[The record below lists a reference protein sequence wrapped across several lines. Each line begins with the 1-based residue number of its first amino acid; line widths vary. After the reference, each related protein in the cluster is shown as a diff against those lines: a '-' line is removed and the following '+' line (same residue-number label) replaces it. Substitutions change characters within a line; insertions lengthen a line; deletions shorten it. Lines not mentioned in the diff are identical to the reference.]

1 MGYLGTDLPVGHP
14 NFGELEICTC
24 RAEEIADLNQN
35 KLYALS
41 NLKELRT
48 LTFDNFQQRGRVG
61 LRPTQAESLELAY
74 NQAKQFSSK
83 LKGWLLLKGVYG
95 SGKTHLAAAISNFV
109 VDLGIQTIFLTV
121 PDLLDS
127 LRFTYDN
134 PNVSFEDKFEKIRNA
149 PLLILDDFGT
159 QNATEWSQE
168 KLFQIINYRYINR
181 LPLVIT
187 TNLELSDIEGRI
199 RSRLDDP
206 ELVTRVTIQAP
217 DYRNP
222 MDDRGD
228 NLLSS
233 LHLHGD
239 QTFANFQSRKKE
251 ALPKEHQANL
261 QKAITAATKYA
272 KSPKGWIVFIG
283 DYGSGKT
290 HLAAAIANYQID
302 LGHSPSFIVVPDLL
316 DHLRATFNP
325 KSSVSYDRMF
335 DSIKQTPLL
344 ILDDLGTQSAT
355 PWAKEKVYQLFN
367 YRYNA
372 KLPTVITTSD
382 YITDIDPRI
391 QSRMRDERI
400 CTIVPITVPVYTG
413 K

>member
-1 MGYLGTDLPVGHP
+1 MGTDHPLGHP
-14 NFGELEICTC
+14 KFGEIEICAC
-24 RAEEIADLNQN
+24 RAEEIAELNQN
-35 KLYALS
+35 QLYALS
-41 NLKELRT
+41 NLKELRA
-48 LTFDNFQQRGRVG
+48 LTFDNFKPRGRVG
-61 LRPTQAESLELAY
+61 LRPVQAESLELAHTH
-74 NQAKQFSSK
+74 AKQFASK
-83 LKGWLLLKGVYG
+83 LNGWLVLHGVYG

-109 VDLGIQTIFLTV
+109 VDLGIQSIFLTV
-121 PDLLDS
+121 PDLLDT

-134 PNVSFEDKFEKIRNA
+134 PNESFENKFDQIRNT

-159 QNATEWSQE
+159 QNATEWAQE
-168 KLFQIINYRYINR
+168 KLFQIINYRYINQ
-181 LPLVIT
+181 LPMVIT
-187 TNLELSDIEGRI
+187 TNLDLKDIDGRI
-199 RSRLDDP
+199 RSRLEDP
-206 ELVTRVTIQAP
+206 ELVTKVNIQAP

-228 NLLSS
+228 NRLST

-239 QTFANFQSRKKE
+239 QTFANFQPRKNE
-251 ALPKEHQANL
+251 GLPKEHVQNL
-261 QKAITAATKYA
+261 QKAINLATKYA
-272 KSPKGWIVFIG
+272 DSPNGWIVFIG
-283 DYGSGKT
+283 TYGSGKT
-290 HLAAAIANYQID
+290 HLASAIANFRMD
-302 LGHSPSFIVVPDLL
+302 LGFSPSFIVVPDLL

-325 KSSVSYDRMF
+325 KSSVSYDRLF

-355 PWAKEKVYQLFN
+355 PWAKEKLYQLFN

-400 CTIVPITVPVYTG
+400 CTIVPISSPLYTG

>member
-1 MGYLGTDLPVGHP
+1 MGYLGTDHPLGHP
-14 NFGELEICTC
+14 NFGEVDICSC
-24 RAEEIADLNQN
+24 RFEEIAQLNQN

-41 NLKELRT
+41 NLKELRK
-48 LTFDNFQQRGRVG
+48 LTFENFKSRGRVG
-61 LRPTQAESLELAY
+61 LRPKQAESLELAF
-74 NQAKQFSSK
+74 NQAQQFASNLNGWLV
-83 LKGWLLLKGVYG
+83 LKGIYG

-109 VDLGIQTIFLTV
+109 VDLGIQSIFLTV
-121 PDLLDS
+121 PDLLDT

-134 PNVSFEDKFEKIRNA
+134 PNESFENKFEEIRNA

-159 QNATEWSQE
+159 QNATEWAQE

-187 TNLELSDIEGRI
+187 TNMLLKDIEGRI
-199 RSRLDDP
+199 RSRLEDP
-206 ELVTRVTIQAP
+206 ELVTRVNIEAP

-228 NLLSS
+228 NHLST

-239 QTFANFQSRKKE
+239 QTFANFEQRKSE
-251 ALPKEHQANL
+251 NLPKEHVLNL
-261 QKAITAATKYA
+261 QKAINISTKYSE
-272 KSPKGWIVFIG
+272 SPQGWIVFTG
-283 DYGSGKT
+283 TYGSGKT
-290 HLAAAIANYQID
+290 HLAAAIANYQMD
-302 LGHSPSFIVVPDLL
+302 LGFSPFFIVVPDLL

-325 KSSVSYDRMF
+325 KSSVSYDRLF
-335 DSIKQTPLL
+335 DAIKQTPLL

-355 PWAKEKVYQLFN
+355 PWAKEKLYQLFN

-391 QSRMRDERI
+391 QSRMRDVRI
-400 CTIVPITVPVYTG
+400 CKIIPLTVPLFTG